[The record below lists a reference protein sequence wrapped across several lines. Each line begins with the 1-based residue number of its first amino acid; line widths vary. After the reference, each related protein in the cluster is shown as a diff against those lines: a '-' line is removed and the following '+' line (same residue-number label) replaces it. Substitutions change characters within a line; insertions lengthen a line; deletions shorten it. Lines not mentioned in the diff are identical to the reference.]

1 MLFGS
6 LSGLPAAGLL
16 VRSTRATGLVSTA
29 AGGLAARSST
39 RAGACSSGVVAQPA
53 ANAAAARVANMI
65 RRMAF
70 LPFSFPSFYEWSPGG
85 LTHVSRRNAETLL
98 DAAVRRHRRQHAAPA
113 DHRGEQDH
121 PPVGREARRLVAIAV
136 GDDLHLTVREI
147 EQRHLELAFV
157 KRDIGEGLAVGTQ
170 ARRHIIASL
179 EGDALRLAA
188 GGRHAV
194 DLRAAAAVGGE
205 VDPLAVAREARLGID
220 RRRAGKAAQAAA
232 VGVDEEDLRAALA
245 RQRDGELAAVGRPG
259 RRRVRSPEVG
269 YDIPLPVEQR
279 VDIDHRLLVLERD
292 IGELPAV
299 RRPGGRDDRL
309 E

>member
-16 VRSTRATGLVSTA
+16 VRSTRAIGLVSTA

-39 RAGACSSGVVAQPA
+39 PAGACSSGVVAQPA
-53 ANAAAARVANMI
+53 ATAAAVRVAMMT

-70 LPFSFPSFYEWSPGG
+70 LPSSFYEWSPGR
-85 LTHVSRRNAETLL
+85 LTHVPRRDAETLL
-98 DAAVRRHRRQHAAPA
+98 DAAVRRHRRQHAASA
-113 DHRGEQDH
+113 DHGGEQDH
-121 PPVGREARRLVAIAV
+121 PPVGSKARRLVAIAV

-147 EQRHLELAFV
+147 EQRYLELAFV
-157 KRDIGEGLAVGTQ
+157 ERDVGEGLAVWTQ

-194 DLRAAAAVGGE
+194 DLRAAAAIGGE

-220 RRRAGKAAQAAA
+220 RRRAGEAAQAAA
-232 VGVDEEDLRAALA
+232 VGVEEEELRAALA
-245 RQRDGELAAVGRPG
+245 RQRDGEPAAVGRPG
-259 RRRVRSPEVG
+259 GGRVRPPEVG
-269 YDIPLPVEQR
+269 DDVALAVEQR
-279 VDIDHRLLVLERD
+279 MDIDHRLLVLERD
-292 IGELPAV
+292 IGELAAV
-299 RRPGGRDDRL
+299 GRPGRRD
-309 E
+309 